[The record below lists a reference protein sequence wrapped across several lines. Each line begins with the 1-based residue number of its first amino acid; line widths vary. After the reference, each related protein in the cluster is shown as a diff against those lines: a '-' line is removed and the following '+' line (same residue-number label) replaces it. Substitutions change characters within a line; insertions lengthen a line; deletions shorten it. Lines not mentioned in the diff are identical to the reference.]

1 MLKKLKQVYLLIVCF
16 MSSISYSQIDT
27 NKIITEINSLTN
39 DSLVDDFWRRLDS
52 CDQDMNTFRNPIL
65 QTENLIKAIYFFK
78 KFGFSD
84 NNRYATEKLSYSDA
98 EMHTLIIWMHS
109 SSIDLNYYTFPL
121 VTECI
126 KIYTYAADDLSYYLQ
141 NISLL
146 ENDINSEIK
155 TENIDK
161 SVENSFFQLDM
172 KKIID
177 IANEFNILKNEIFD
191 SNQVVGIWD
200 IGRFK
205 AKIYKSK
212 NKIYFLEYL
221 GDIVKLNKINYSKFS
236 FLDKNDTSFIEILE
250 NGNLIYKDEVNSRTY
265 PKIDN

>member
-1 MLKKLKQVYLLIVCF
+1 M
-16 MSSISYSQIDT
+16 
-27 NKIITEINSLTN
+27 
-39 DSLVDDFWRRLDS
+39 
-52 CDQDMNTFRNPIL
+52 
-65 QTENLIKAIYFFK
+65 
-78 KFGFSD
+78 
-84 NNRYATEKLSYSDA
+84 
-98 EMHTLIIWMHS
+98 
-109 SSIDLNYYTFPL
+109 
-121 VTECI
+121 
-126 KIYTYAADDLSYYLQ
+126 Q

-250 NGNLIYKDEVNSRTY
+250 NGNLIYKDEVNSKTY